1 MSKSTHLIPVEVSYL
16 AEDFVKLYLKEI
28 IGGHRVP
35 LSIISDFGTQ
45 FTVQLL
51 KSFKKGF
58 LTRVMLST
66 TFHYQKYS
74 LVARKIQALAEMLRS
89 YAIDFKGN

>member
-35 LSIISDFGTQ
+35 LSIFSDFGTQ

-58 LTRVMLST
+58 G
-66 TFHYQKYS
+66 
-74 LVARKIQALAEMLRS
+74 LVSCLVRPFIIKNIV
-89 YAIDFKGN
+89 